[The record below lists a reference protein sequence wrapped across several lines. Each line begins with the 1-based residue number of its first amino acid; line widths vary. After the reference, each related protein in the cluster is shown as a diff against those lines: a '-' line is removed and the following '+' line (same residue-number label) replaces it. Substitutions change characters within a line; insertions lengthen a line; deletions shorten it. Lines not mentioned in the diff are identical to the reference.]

1 MIQLT
6 RAKARRRA
14 KARDPVD
21 RENEM
26 TPAAPNLDLVVRSNS
41 ADWENRA
48 RELVEQGICSE
59 IILDHRNNPQNTN
72 RSTKWQT
79 Q

>member
-6 RAKARRRA
+6 RAKAR
-14 KARDPVD
+14 DPAD
-21 RENEM
+21 RE
-26 TPAAPNLDLVVRSNS
+26 
-41 ADWENRA
+41 
-48 RELVEQGICSE
+48 SE